1 VWVVGSPGYPVD
13 EDEVHERAGLA
24 YDRSYDPTG
33 LVRQAMAVLASGDR
47 TARLPSL
54 MVPTLV
60 IHAAADRMCDV
71 SGGLATADAIW
82 GAELVVIE
90 GMGHNLPQALW
101 PRIAGLIADH
111 VRGVEAGTASISSAL

>member
-1 VWVVGSPGYPVD
+1 M
-13 EDEVHERAGLA
+13 HERAALA

-47 TARLPSL
+47 TTRLPSL
-54 MVPTLV
+54 KVPTLV

-90 GMGHNLPQALW
+90 GMGHNLPHALW